1 MTPPTPAI
9 DALLSASVSRWNL
22 LNHPFY
28 QAWSAGTLPS
38 EALASYAREYGAF
51 INLLPQG
58 WATQQDE
65 ETADEEREHAELWDD
80 FAVALGTK
88 VATPMIAETGALC
101 DSARKL
107 FAEPASAMGAL
118 YAFEAQ
124 QPPTAT
130 SKLDGLRKHYSLGAR
145 AEVYF
150 EKHTA
155 NHHEARKLLDRIGTL
170 DAAGQA
176 RAAAACDEMG
186 GALWNAL
193 SGIHSSA
200 GCM

>member
-9 DALLSASVSRWNL
+9 DAQLSETVRRWDLLQ
-22 LNHPFY
+22 HPFY
-28 QAWSAGTLPS
+28 RSWSAGTLPA

-51 INLLPQG
+51 INLLPLG
-58 WATQQDE
+58 WETQHDA

-80 FAVALGTK
+80 FAAALRTRVG
-88 VATPMIAETGALC
+88 APAIAETTALC
-101 DSARKL
+101 ATARRL
-107 FAEPASAMGAL
+107 FADPAGAMGAL

-130 SKLDGLRKHYSLGAR
+130 SKLDGLRRHYALGPR

-155 NHHEARKLLDRIGTL
+155 NHHEARKLMERIAAL
-170 DAAGQA
+170 DADGQA

-186 GALWNAL
+186 KALWNAL